1 MPIIAQVGR
10 SKFSARCL
18 FALIY
23 LILSAGAVTIIYP
36 FVLMLSSSVTT
47 RLDYDRFELLP
58 LSMKGH
64 AGRFLAF
71 LADRYNRDDW
81 TLFQAAYR
89 DRQVN
94 FWDELADDPAAFL
107 NRQKFGSTDEKAF
120 ERYREFL
127 KTMPGENLGVHS
139 SGGVQDRYDRE
150 VFLPLSVELTPAE
163 QTTELSKWLPQNS
176 RLLQV
181 GWTPPSTG
189 GYKRIQE
196 FFHTLTVEQRAVITG
211 RALWIQW
218 LQTQWSLASL
228 NAVLGANY
236 ESLFDVPFLEPRL
249 REDFFAK
256 GVPPRLQGQLPE
268 FAYARFLGSS
278 EEWVDLPV
286 AEFDYHLF
294 RSNEG
299 ANFAGMLTKNYRM
312 VFSYLFTKGRAAT
325 NTIILVFLSVLTALT
340 VNPLAAYVLARYK
353 LSFTSSILLFCLAT
367 SAFPAEVS
375 MIPSFLLL
383 RDLGFLNTF
392 AALVLPGAAS
402 GFSIFL
408 LKGFFESLPREL
420 YEAAEIDGA
429 GEIRKF
435 LMITVPLSA
444 PILAVTALG
453 AFTGAYTG
461 YMWAFVVCQK
471 EEIWTLMV
479 WLFQFQQS
487 QAGSGN
493 SSVGMAALVVASVPT
508 FLVFLF
514 CQKIIMRGIIVPSM
528 K

>member
-1 MPIIAQVGR
+1 
-10 SKFSARCL
+10 
-18 FALIY
+18 
-23 LILSAGAVTIIYP
+23 
-36 FVLMLSSSVTT
+36 
-47 RLDYDRFELLP
+47 
-58 LSMKGH
+58 
-64 AGRFLAF
+64 
-71 LADRYNRDDW
+71 
-81 TLFQAAYR
+81 
-89 DRQVN
+89 
-94 FWDELADDPAAFL
+94 
-107 NRQKFGSTDEKAF
+107 
-120 ERYREFL
+120 
-127 KTMPGENLGVHS
+127 
-139 SGGVQDRYDRE
+139 
-150 VFLPLSVELTPAE
+150 
-163 QTTELSKWLPQNS
+163 
-176 RLLQV
+176 
-181 GWTPPSTG
+181 
-189 GYKRIQE
+189 
-196 FFHTLTVEQRAVITG
+196 
-211 RALWIQW
+211 
-218 LQTQWSLASL
+218 
-228 NAVLGANY
+228 
-236 ESLFDVPFLEPRL
+236 
-249 REDFFAK
+249 
-256 GVPPRLQGQLPE
+256 
-268 FAYARFLGSS
+268 
-278 EEWVDLPV
+278 
-286 AEFDYHLF
+286 
-294 RSNEG
+294 
-299 ANFAGMLTKNYRM
+299 MLTKNYRM

-325 NTIILVFLSVLTALT
+325 NTIILVFLSVFTALT

-453 AFTGAYTG
+453 AFTAAYTG

-493 SSVGMAALVVASVPT
+493 SSVGMAALVVASIPT